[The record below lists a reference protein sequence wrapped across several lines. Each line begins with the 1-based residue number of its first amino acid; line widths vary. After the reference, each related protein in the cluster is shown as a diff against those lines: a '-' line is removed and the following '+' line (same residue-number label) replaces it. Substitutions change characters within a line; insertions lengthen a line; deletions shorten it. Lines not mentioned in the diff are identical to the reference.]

1 MPSSTTF
8 LNFPTNY
15 VKLIKKE
22 VVLPKPEKK
31 KKSAEPPPLAPR
43 KTRTPTPPPPITPK
57 SVLLEAR
64 YAYTALQKDELSFKK
79 GDIIKL
85 LTKNTGQ
92 GDAWWKGELKISSK
106 SSKPKQ
112 GIFPSNYVKKYKK

>member
-1 MPSSTTF
+1 MG
-8 LNFPTNY
+8 
-15 VKLIKKE
+15 KKE

-31 KKSAEPPPLAPR
+31 QKKSQNPDPPPLAPR

-64 YAYTALQKDELSFKK
+64 YAYSALQKDELSFKK

-92 GDAWWKGELKISSK
+92 GDAWWKGELKNSSAK
-106 SSKPKQ
+106 SSKKGEPKQ
-112 GIFPSNYVKKYKK
+112 GIFPSNYVKKYKKS

>member
-1 MPSSTTF
+1 MTLS
-8 LNFPTNY
+8 NFPTNY

-22 VVLPKPEKK
+22 VVVPKPEKK
-31 KKSAEPPPLAPR
+31 KKSVEPPPLAPR

-64 YAYTALQKDELSFKK
+64 YSYTASQKDELSFKK

-92 GDAWWKGELKISSK
+92 GDAWWKGELRNSNKKSK
-106 SSKPKQ
+106 GEPKQ
-112 GIFPSNYVKKYKK
+112 GIFPSNYVKKFKKS